1 MMCILAVNGGSS
13 SLKCGLYEPG
23 ADVPRLRYRFKL
35 GDALGTPELSITGD
49 RGQKLALLHPD
60 FSQIASNQR
69 HLTAL
74 TLVLD
79 WIDQNLPDCTI
90 KMVGHRVVH
99 GGQQFSAPVRI
110 NDDLIAALHHLSPLA
125 PLHQPFNIEL
135 IQACRERLPGLVQI
149 ACFDTMFHAGQSSL
163 ERQYAIPARFT
174 RDGIQRYGFHGLS
187 YEFIQ
192 RQLAVLGRGLG
203 HSLICHFG
211 SGASMCAVKDGR
223 SIASSMGFTAVE
235 GLPMGSR
242 CGNIDPGV
250 LLYMQR
256 HYGLDID
263 ALEQILNK
271 ESGWLGV
278 SGISSDMLELH
289 SSEADAAEFAIDM
302 FCYRA
307 ALETGRLSAAMEG
320 LDRIVFTGGVGENDA
335 DIRARIGKHL
345 EWLGVKLDAAANTAA
360 ETVISHPDSRIE
372 VLVIPTHEGAMIAQ
386 HCHEMAG

>member
-1 MMCILAVNGGSS
+1 MKCILAVNGGSS

-23 ADVPRLRYRFKL
+23 TSVPQLRYRFKL
-35 GDALGTPELSITGD
+35 GDALGTPELSITG
-49 RGQKLALLHPD
+49 GQGEKLALLHPD
-60 FSQIASNQR
+60 FSQIASSQR
-69 HLTAL
+69 HLMAL

-79 WIDQNLPDCTI
+79 WIDENLPDCSI
-90 KMVGHRVVH
+90 EMVGHRVVH
-99 GGQQFSAPVRI
+99 GGQLFSAPVRV
-110 NDDLIAALHHLSPLA
+110 DDELIEALHQLSPLA

-135 IQACRERLPGLVQI
+135 IQACRARLPGLEQV

-174 RDGIQRYGFHGLS
+174 QDGIQRYGFHGLS
-187 YEFIQ
+187 YDFIQ
-192 RQLAVLGRGLG
+192 HQLATQGLGLG

-211 SGASMCAVKDGR
+211 SGASMCAVKDGH
-223 SIASSMGFTAVE
+223 SVASSMGFTAVD

-256 HYGLDID
+256 HYGLDIE
-263 ALEQILNK
+263 ALEQILNRQ
-271 ESGWLGV
+271 SGWLGV

-289 SSEADAAEFAIDM
+289 CSASDAAGFAIDM

-307 ALETGRLSAAMEG
+307 ALEAGRLSAAMEG

-335 DIRARIGKHL
+335 DIRGRIGKRL
-345 EWLGVKLDAAANTAA
+345 AWLGVKLDAAANTAGD
-360 ETVISHPDSRIE
+360 TLISHPDSRIE

-386 HCHEMAG
+386 YCHEMPG